1 MISKLSTST
10 RVTEVGD
17 VAKRLSVLFAKTDK
31 LHDDKFIAA
40 TINEI
45 TVMGDRLTE
54 EVRRDSVM

>member
-45 TVMGDRLTE
+45 TVMGDRQCN
-54 EVRRDSVM
+54 V